1 MEILLVGSGSALPEK
16 IVSNDDL
23 AKIVDTS
30 DEWISTRTGIKERR
44 ICEKESLSALS
55 TLAAKRALDAAKVDA
70 EDIDLIVAGTTTAD
84 KSFPGCACE
93 VQAGIGASHAVCFD
107 VSAACSGF
115 VFALHSAECM
125 MRGGGY
131 RSALVLGA
139 DAFSRVLDWSDRS
152 TCVLFGDGAGA
163 VVLKAKESE
172 RVVDGILGTKLGSDG
187 SRGDSLVREA
197 FGENPYVKMC
207 GQEVFKFAVRT
218 VPEVIDQALERA
230 KITKKEVDWYILHQA
245 NERIIQSVA
254 KKLEEAME
262 KFPMNLSKVGN
273 TSGASVAIL
282 LDEEIRSGR
291 IQKGDV
297 LVLSGFGAGLTW
309 GATVIKY

>member
-1 MEILLVGSGSALPEK
+1 
-16 IVSNDDL
+16 
-23 AKIVDTS
+23 
-30 DEWISTRTGIKERR
+30 
-44 ICEKESLSALS
+44 
-55 TLAAKRALDAAKVDA
+55 
-70 EDIDLIVAGTTTAD
+70 
-84 KSFPGCACE
+84 
-93 VQAGIGASHAVCFD
+93 
-107 VSAACSGF
+107 
-115 VFALHSAECM
+115 
-125 MRGGGY
+125 
-131 RSALVLGA
+131 
-139 DAFSRVLDWSDRS
+139 
-152 TCVLFGDGAGA
+152 
-163 VVLKAKESE
+163 
-172 RVVDGILGTKLGSDG
+172 
-187 SRGDSLVREA
+187 
-197 FGENPYVKMC
+197 
-207 GQEVFKFAVRT
+207 VRT

>member
-1 MEILLVGSGSALPEK
+1 
-16 IVSNDDL
+16 
-23 AKIVDTS
+23 
-30 DEWISTRTGIKERR
+30 
-44 ICEKESLSALS
+44 
-55 TLAAKRALDAAKVDA
+55 
-70 EDIDLIVAGTTTAD
+70 
-84 KSFPGCACE
+84 
-93 VQAGIGASHAVCFD
+93 
-107 VSAACSGF
+107 
-115 VFALHSAECM
+115 
-125 MRGGGY
+125 
-131 RSALVLGA
+131 
-139 DAFSRVLDWSDRS
+139 
-152 TCVLFGDGAGA
+152 
-163 VVLKAKESE
+163 
-172 RVVDGILGTKLGSDG
+172 
-187 SRGDSLVREA
+187 
-197 FGENPYVKMC
+197 MC
-207 GQEVFKFAVRT
+207 GQELFKFAVRT

>member
-93 VQAGIGASHAVCFD
+93 VQAGIGASHA
-107 VSAACSGF
+107 
-115 VFALHSAECM
+115 
-125 MRGGGY
+125 GGY

-218 VPEVIDQALERA
+218 VERA
-230 KITKKEVDWYILHQA
+230 NITKKEVDWYILHQA

>member
-1 MEILLVGSGSALPEK
+1 M
-16 IVSNDDL
+16 
-23 AKIVDTS
+23 
-30 DEWISTRTGIKERR
+30 
-44 ICEKESLSALS
+44 
-55 TLAAKRALDAAKVDA
+55 
-70 EDIDLIVAGTTTAD
+70 
-84 KSFPGCACE
+84 
-93 VQAGIGASHAVCFD
+93 
-107 VSAACSGF
+107 
-115 VFALHSAECM
+115 
-125 MRGGGY
+125 
-131 RSALVLGA
+131 
-139 DAFSRVLDWSDRS
+139 
-152 TCVLFGDGAGA
+152 
-163 VVLKAKESE
+163 
-172 RVVDGILGTKLGSDG
+172 
-187 SRGDSLVREA
+187 REA

-230 KITKKEVDWYILHQA
+230 NITKKEVDWYILHQA

-273 TSGASVAIL
+273 TCVAIV

>member
-1 MEILLVGSGSALPEK
+1 
-16 IVSNDDL
+16 
-23 AKIVDTS
+23 
-30 DEWISTRTGIKERR
+30 
-44 ICEKESLSALS
+44 
-55 TLAAKRALDAAKVDA
+55 
-70 EDIDLIVAGTTTAD
+70 
-84 KSFPGCACE
+84 
-93 VQAGIGASHAVCFD
+93 
-107 VSAACSGF
+107 
-115 VFALHSAECM
+115 M
-125 MRGGGY
+125 MRAGGY

-230 KITKKEVDWYILHQA
+230 NITKKEVDWYILHQA

>member
-55 TLAAKRALDAAKVDA
+55 TLAVKRALDAAKVDA

-84 KSFPGCACE
+84 KSFSGCACE

-125 MRGGGY
+125 MRAGGY

-230 KITKKEVDWYILHQA
+230 NITKKEVDWYILHQA